1 MSSIE
6 SHSPNTITTPD
17 GQEITNVK
25 KLSGESSFYSS
36 PSVGEIINDG
46 TNDRVLIGY
55 DKDGFGTGE
64 DWGIKVSQAGYDV
77 KTAADNKLIM
87 SSAFNTFKIHMSG
100 TVSITTSGAAPRT
113 ASASV
118 THNLGYSPVIVGS
131 VTLTPGLS
139 SEIVGF
145 PGTLNVYVDNVTHYA
160 TRASYGYFA
169 SNSNTSTFVIN
180 EDISTG
186 TYVIRYYILVE
197 TSS

>member
-87 SSAFNTFKIHMSG
+87 SSAFNTFKVHMTG
-100 TVSITTSGAAPRT
+100 TVSLTTSGGSPR
-113 ASASV
+113 SASTTI

-131 VTLTPGLS
+131 VTLPAGLS
-139 SEIVGF
+139 SEVVGF
-145 PGTLNVYVDNVTHYA
+145 PGTYNVYVDNITHFA
-160 TRASYGYFA
+160 TRATYGYFA
-169 SNSNTSTFVIN
+169 ANSNTATITVN
-180 EDISTG
+180 EDIATG
-186 TYVIRYYILVE
+186 TYVIRYYVLVE
-197 TSS
+197 TAS